1 MSPLPESKTDVLIIG
16 AGPAGLMAALW
27 MAKCGIDFRII
38 DKRATKVFKGQADSL
53 QARTMEILDSF
64 DIADNINKRA
74 AHLLETQFWVRTYQ
88 PVSHRT
94 HRSLP
99 DGPLMLTRRKASGE
113 NGDAIEPVGT
123 ASEYHPDLS
132 RFHQV
137 LINQG
142 QSGFLLQK
150 HTHTPQSCLLTR
162 NEAGQIERT
171 LLDAINSLAN
181 IRVERGVAPT
191 RLHLDS
197 HHESADNPRA
207 HPVAVT
213 LRHLTEAEMPRASV
227 VPQPGSFGVNPGDET
242 EPEREPTGKEG
253 AEEVVRAKYVLGCDG
268 ARSWTRRQVGI
279 ELVGE
284 GRDALWGA
292 ADGVPDVD
300 TDFPDLGV
308 RVFVNTARGSM
319 MTVPREN
326 GMIRVG
332 VKLDGDVDRSL
343 VSPEMVMARAQE
355 LLAPYKIGFAH
366 CDWHAVYQSNQRLGT
381 AFSRHERVFLAGDA
395 VHTHSPKA
403 GIGLNFSL
411 QDTYN
416 LGWKVAHVIKGIAKP
431 SILKTYEMER
441 REVARQLIRFD
452 EDFSAKLSSGEDVQK
467 AFADALP
474 FTSCTSI
481 EYGPSM
487 IVAKTSA
494 GTVGKQ
500 ELAQHIVVGRRF
512 PSQQVVSQASGC
524 PLQFQ
529 ERFPSDGKYRVV
541 VFAGDIARTEQLERV
556 EVLGRTLSL
565 SRLFSK
571 RHSSRQEGEQG
582 VFDVLVLHSSKREDV
597 RFCKLP
603 STLCTHS
610 RSNVYADNIPY
621 VGGLGTAYQ
630 SYGVDRL
637 KGCIVAVRPDGH
649 VMFVGEF
656 EDAGD
661 LNEMFSEI
669 LL

>member
-64 DIADNINKRA
+64 GIADAINKRA
-74 AHLLETQFWVRTYQ
+74 AHLLETQFW
-88 PVSHRT
+88 
-94 HRSLP
+94 
-99 DGPLMLTRRKASGE
+99 ASGE

-142 QSGFLLQK
+142 Q
-150 HTHTPQSCLLTR
+150 
-162 NEAGQIERT
+162 IERT
-171 LLDAINSLAN
+171 LLDAIKSLSN
-181 IRVERGVAPT
+181 VRVERGVAPT
-191 RLHLDS
+191 HLHLDS
-197 HHESADNPRA
+197 HASPDDPRA

-227 VPQPGSFGVNPGDET
+227 VPQPGSFGVNPGDEA
-242 EPEREPTGKEG
+242 ELEREPTGKEG
-253 AEEVVRAKYVLGCDG
+253 AEEVVRARYVLGCDG

-431 SILKTYEMER
+431 SILKTYETER
-441 REVARQLIRFD
+441 REVAQQLIRFD

-582 VFDVLVLHSSKREDV
+582 VFDVLVLHSSRREDV